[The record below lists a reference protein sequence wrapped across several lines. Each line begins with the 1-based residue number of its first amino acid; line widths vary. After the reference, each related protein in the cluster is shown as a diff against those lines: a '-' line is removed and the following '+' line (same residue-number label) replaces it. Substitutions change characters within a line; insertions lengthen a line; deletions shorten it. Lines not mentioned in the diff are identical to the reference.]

1 MIISIVFPR
10 TPFLVLVVMMMV
22 VVCCFVPSK
31 GRLFRA
37 MATLC
42 RQKMLSAFSRI
53 RTKKELPNVQPQ
65 PIKRLEDLDKKRA
78 THRCVQAT
86 KATQQVYQT
95 KDAEKLSYFLSP
107 TRLSVFAH

>member
-65 PIKRLEDLDKKRA
+65 PIKRLEDLDKKKERHIGA
-78 THRCVQAT
+78 SSLPKLHNKFT
-86 KATQQVYQT
+86 KLKMQR
-95 KDAEKLSYFLSP
+95 S
-107 TRLSVFAH
+107 

>member
-1 MIISIVFPR
+1 MLFSNTKVSKIDVISVYPFSVF
-10 TPFLVLVVMMMV
+10 LLCSDDDGHGI
-22 VVCCFVPSK
+22 VCCFQLPSK

-65 PIKRLEDLDKKRA
+65 PIKRLEDLDKKKSDIGA
-78 THRCVQAT
+78 SLH
-86 KATQQVYQT
+86 KLQQ
-95 KDAEKLSYFLSP
+95 
-107 TRLSVFAH
+107 HN

>member
-86 KATQQVYQT
+86 KATQQVY
-95 KDAEKLSYFLSP
+95 
-107 TRLSVFAH
+107 